1 MKKLTIVGA
10 VFALLAP
17 AAFAAPPAGKGK
29 PESNAA
35 PAAQTPAQQCKAQ
48 RKQLGMAD
56 FRALHAPNGSPKAA
70 MDACLRQLTVAQVT
84 DAKNAA
90 KECKAER
97 AENAEAFKTKY
108 GTNANKANAFGKCV
122 SSKAKEAAEERQN
135 DTLNAAKRC
144 KAERTANPT
153 TFANT
158 HGTNANKR
166 NAFGKCVSK
175 YAREDD

>member
-1 MKKLTIVGA
+1 MRHLTIVGA
-10 VFALLAP
+10 VFALLVP
-17 AAFAAPPAGKGK
+17 AALAAPPAGKGK
-29 PESNAA
+29 PASSAA
-35 PAAQTPAQQCKAQ
+35 PAVQTAAQQCKAQ

-56 FRALHAPNGSPKAA
+56 FRALYAPGGSPQAA
-70 MDACLRQLTVAQVT
+70 MDACLRQLAVVQSSET
-84 DAKNAA
+84 KNAA

-97 AENAEAFKTKY
+97 AANPEAFKTTY

-122 SSKAKEAAEERQN
+122 SSKAKEAAEERQ
-135 DTLNAAKRC
+135 DDVLNAAKRC

-153 TFANT
+153 LFANT